1 MRNPHDREARMGRV
15 GSLVQVMTVDTRP
28 LGLAIEKARGRMAA
42 LSRKHLVAALTQ
54 PGGGSVKLRDGR
66 LITKVED
73 LPPEEE
79 LAKGDPGRREA
90 ARKALTQEYLNLQKR
105 LAALGGVSES
115 EGEESSPASA
125 SASAPASAPAPQA
138 SAPSPSGPAESPPKF
153 EPPKDATPKKKP

>member
-90 ARKALTQEYLNLQKR
+90 ARKALTQEYLDLQKR

-115 EGEESSPASA
+115 EGEESSPAP
-125 SASAPASAPAPQA
+125 ASAPTPAPQA

>member
-1 MRNPHDREARMGRV
+1 MGRV

-90 ARKALTQEYLNLQKR
+90 ARKALTQEYLDLQKR

-115 EGEESSPASA
+115 EGEESSPAP
-125 SASAPASAPAPQA
+125 ASAPTPAPQA

-153 EPPKDATPKKKP
+153 DPPKDATPKKKP

>member
-115 EGEESSPASA
+115 EGEESSPAP
-125 SASAPASAPAPQA
+125 ASAPTPAPQA

>member
-1 MRNPHDREARMGRV
+1 
-15 GSLVQVMTVDTRP
+15 
-28 LGLAIEKARGRMAA
+28 MAA

-66 LITKVED
+66 RITKVED

-90 ARKALTQEYLNLQKR
+90 ARKALTQEYLDLQKR
-105 LAALGGVSES
+105 LAALGGVSEP
-115 EGEESSPASA
+115 EGEESSPAP
-125 SASAPASAPAPQA
+125 ASAPASAPQA

-153 EPPKDATPKKKP
+153 EPPKDAAPKKKP